1 MHGEKEINKLA
12 NADTYLDDAKA
23 ELYILLWKK
32 FINSTYPSGKPQRFF
47 PFIEI
52 NRSCLNCSLSL
63 SLSLSV
69 MMMMMM
75 MMMIIYYFQALMAM
89 RFCNTVCKISVEKLV
104 MPV

>member
-1 MHGEKEINKLA
+1 MHMHGEKEINKLA

-63 SLSLSV
+63 SLSLS
-69 MMMMMM
+69 
-75 MMMIIYYFQALMAM
+75 L
-89 RFCNTVCKISVEKLV
+89 
-104 MPV
+104 